1 VNITD
6 CGDGTYQGT
15 YRAPIAGVYEL
26 HVTMH
31 GEAVSGSP
39 FDVQVIALDGHGLPL
54 TCRALQLIAIDC
66 D

>member
-39 FDVQVIALDGHGLPL
+39 FDVQVIA
-54 TCRALQLIAIDC
+54 TDC

>member
-1 VNITD
+1 MNITD

-39 FDVQVIALDGHGLPL
+39 FDVQVIAFDVPG
-54 TCRALQLIAIDC
+54 IAIDC
-66 D
+66 H